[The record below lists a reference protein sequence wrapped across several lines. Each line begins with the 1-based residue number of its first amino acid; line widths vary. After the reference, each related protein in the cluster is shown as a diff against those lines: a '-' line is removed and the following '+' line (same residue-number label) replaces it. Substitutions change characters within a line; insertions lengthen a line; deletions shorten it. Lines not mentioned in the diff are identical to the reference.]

1 MDNRFERIVSGLIGA
16 VVGRAQRHWL
26 FTIMLALAVTL
37 AGGWYTASN
46 VRINTN
52 TEDMLSDRL
61 PWRIAYNDYKTAF
74 PYFSDTI
81 IVVVD
86 ATTPDLANE
95 AADALA
101 LRLRQNTTAFNEV
114 FHPAA
119 DHFFRR
125 NQFLYLD
132 LDELQT
138 LGDDISAAQPFLA
151 RLAADPGLHGFMQLL
166 SEAAQAADEAPRLKL
181 DTIFNAVARAIDGLL
196 DGDQTSMSWQ
206 RLMVGDALAG
216 NTRVIFTVQPEI
228 DFGSIRPGHV
238 AINAIRETA
247 AAHGLTE
254 SSGVR
259 VRLTGGAALSYDE
272 LNSVVSGT
280 ERAGLLALVMVA
292 VCLIVGLRSLSLVAA
307 TLITLIVGLILTAS
321 FAVAAVGTLNMIS
334 IAFAVL
340 YVGLGVDFA
349 IHLCLRYRELTATS
363 AKAEAIT
370 GASTHIGTSIA
381 LCAVTTTIGF
391 FAFIPTAYRGV
402 AELGLISGVSMF
414 IGLACSFTVL
424 PALLQVL
431 PIPRF
436 TAARGFGNRVAEL
449 PQRRAPI
456 ILNLTVA
463 VAVVAALTLPFAQ
476 FDHNPIHLND
486 RAAESVTTF
495 MELLDD
501 ADEPPYSIDIV
512 AQSSKVVAEV
522 TTQLEQS
529 PVVRA
534 VTSAF
539 DLVPP
544 DQDLKLAAIEDLA
557 LIIGSELDL
566 AQPQPVVP
574 HEILRITTTLA
585 ARSER
590 LAQMQSGPLREAA
603 SALNSALLRLHAHL
617 ESADGQRSAAVLESL
632 EHKLM
637 RHFAPQVERLADS
650 LEASE
655 IELASLPED
664 LRRRWVT
671 DDGRFRV
678 EIHPAHNL
686 DDNVRLATF
695 VNDVR
700 DITGPA
706 ATGTPVINIEAS
718 RAVTGAFYQA
728 FVSALIVIALVLFFV
743 LRRLLEVLVV
753 MAPLLL
759 AGLLTAASTVLAGIP
774 FNFANVIALP
784 LLMGIGVASGLHILY
799 RYKTL
804 GRGDG
809 PLLKTSTARAVI
821 FSALTTAASFGN
833 LAISP
838 HAGTASMG
846 VMLTIGLGLT
856 VLCMLIVLPA
866 LLERYVEPPTQAA

>member
-1 MDNRFERIVSGLIGA
+1 MDNRIERFASGLIGV
-16 VVGRAQRHWL
+16 VVGYAQRHCL
-26 FTIMLALAVTL
+26 LTIVSALAVTL
-37 AGGWYTASN
+37 AGAWFTASN

-52 TEDMLSDRL
+52 TADMLSDRL
-61 PWRIAYNDYKTAF
+61 PWRAANNEYKAAF
-74 PYFSDTI
+74 PYFTDTI

-86 ATTPDLANE
+86 AVTPDLAIE
-95 AADALA
+95 AADTLA
-101 LRLRQNTTAFNEV
+101 LQLRQNTTAFTEV

-119 DHFFRR
+119 DPFFRR

-151 RLAADPGLHGFMQLL
+151 RLAGDPGLHGFMQLL
-166 SEAAQAADEAPRLKL
+166 SDAAQAADEASGLKL
-181 DTIFNAVARAIDGLL
+181 DAVFNAVAHAIDGLL
-196 DGDQTSMSWQ
+196 DGDQTAMSWQ

-216 NTRVIFTVQPEI
+216 DARAIFTVQPKI
-228 DFGSIRPGHV
+228 DFGSIRPGHLAV
-238 AINAIRETA
+238 NAIREGA
-247 AAHGLTE
+247 AALGLTE
-254 SSGVR
+254 DSGVR
-259 VRLTGGAALSYDE
+259 VRLTGGVALSYDE
-272 LNSVVSGT
+272 LNSVVTGT
-280 ERAGLLALVMVA
+280 ERAGVLALVMVA

-307 TLITLIVGLILTAS
+307 TLITLVVGLVLTAA

-349 IHLCLRYRELTATS
+349 IHLCLRYRELTASS
-363 AKAEAIT
+363 AKSEALS
-370 GASTHIGTSIA
+370 GASTHVGMSIA
-381 LCAVTTTIGF
+381 LCALTTAIGF

-431 PIPRF
+431 PTPRF
-436 TAARGFGNRVAEL
+436 TAAKGLGSRAAEL
-449 PQRRAPI
+449 PQRRAPT
-456 ILNLTVA
+456 ILKFTVV
-463 VAVVAALTLPFAQ
+463 VAVVAAVALPLAR
-476 FDHNPIHLND
+476 FDHNPIHLNNPK
-486 RAAESVTTF
+486 AESVTTF

-501 ADEPPYSIDIV
+501 ADEPPYSIDLI
-512 AQSSKVVAEV
+512 APSSQAVAEV

-539 DLVPP
+539 DIVPS
-544 DQDLKLAAIEDLA
+544 DQDRKLAAIEDLA
-557 LIIGSELDL
+557 LIMGGDLEL
-566 AQPQPVVP
+566 AQPQIVVP
-574 HEILRITTTLA
+574 QDILQITAMLA
-585 ARSER
+585 ARSTH
-590 LAQMQSGPLREAA
+590 LAHEQSGPLREAA
-603 SALNSALLRLHAHL
+603 TALDSALKRLHTHL
-617 ESADGQRSAAVLESL
+617 ESADSLRSAAVLESL
-632 EHKLM
+632 ERKLM
-637 RHFAPQVERLADS
+637 HHFAPQVERLAAG

-655 IELASLPED
+655 VELASLPEG

-686 DDNVRLATF
+686 DDNVRLAAF

-700 DITGPA
+700 AITGPG
-706 ATGTPVINIEAS
+706 ATGVPVINIEAS
-718 RAVTGAFYQA
+718 RAVTAAFYQA
-728 FVSALIVIALVLFFV
+728 FVSALIVIVLVLLIV
-743 LRRLLEVLVV
+743 LRQSIEVLVV
-753 MAPLLL
+753 MASLLL

-774 FNFANVIALP
+774 FNFANIIALP
-784 LLMGIGVASGLHILY
+784 LLMGIGVGSGLHILY

-804 GRGDG
+804 GRSDA

-856 VLCMLIVLPA
+856 VLCMLVVLPA
-866 LLERYVEPPTQAA
+866 LLARYVEPPAQAR